1 MNISEMNL
9 GIRDINA
16 ISRTG
21 CTTVEELRQ
30 KISDDL
36 DGMKRQLGYA
46 TFDRI
51 EDALAEIADTPDQ
64 PPTVIVSGDYARAVT
79 LTRNIIANAQ
89 AAQQSLYEVCTG
101 LKEMRDG
108 KLYKEL
114 GYQNF
119 EDYTENE
126 VGIKRAQA
134 YNFISIASNLSAD
147 FVQSIGQIGSTK
159 LAMLAMLDEPT
170 REAITETVDV
180 ESVTVKELKAQITEL
195 TNDKNKLESET
206 ADLAQQLDAAQEA
219 ITSKSKQFQEA
230 MESKNRDITRFC
242 KEKTDAN
249 EKLRKKH
256 AEWVRAQNENATLTG
271 KIYDLEKQIK
281 ELESRPVEVAVS
293 EDESK
298 EIERLKAELDDANL
312 RLQQADK
319 TAASK
324 AEHAAALVRDEYEE
338 KLANAQKT
346 EPDEAALDA
355 ACFQSFRLVFEKLVD
370 EMEDF
375 LETLHDG
382 PRIEY
387 INKLDDYWTENL
399 LYLRKKGEGAGA

>member
-51 EDALAEIADTPDQ
+51 EEALTALPQ
-64 PPTVIVSGDYARAVT
+64 PVVIHENPEAHARACYLRDDTKARLSVIEENYYAVCN
-79 LTRNIIANAQ
+79 NI
-89 AAQQSLYEVCTG
+89 
-101 LKEMRDG
+101 KEMRDG

-114 GYQNF
+114 GYKSL
-119 EDYTENE
+119 EDCCSTEFG
-126 VGIKRAQA
+126 VKRAQA
-134 YNFISIASNLSAD
+134 YKYISIAERLPED
-147 FVQSIGQIGSTK
+147 FVQSTRQIGTEK
-159 LAMLAMLDEPT
+159 LSLLAMLDEPT
-170 REAITETVDV
+170 REDVTKTIDV

-230 MESKNRDITRFC
+230 MESKNRDITRVC

-271 KIYDLEKQIK
+271 KIYDLENQIK

-319 TAASK
+319 TAAAK

-355 ACFQSFRLVFEKLVD
+355 ACFQSFRLVFEKMVD